1 MSIEQPKHTVLT
13 SSANREVRRYEARIV
28 AETTVE
34 GTREKALN
42 EAFSILAGYI
52 FGGNVPAAR
61 IAMTAPVTQ
70 SREAERIAMTAP
82 VLQQKTKVGEAAAWV
97 VQFTMP
103 TQYRI
108 EDLPRPTDERVRIR
122 EVSASSMA
130 VIRFSGLAR
139 TKALETKEKELRE
152 FMAGEKLD
160 AVGETVYAFYNPPF
174 TLPPLRRNEVLIEVA
189 PRG

>member
-1 MSIEQPKHTVLT
+1 MSIEQPRYTVLF
-13 SSANREVRRYEARIV
+13 SSGHREVRRYEARIV
-28 AETTVE
+28 AEAAVQ
-34 GTREKALN
+34 GSREKALN

-52 FGGNVPAAR
+52 FGGNTPAAR

-82 VLQQKTKVGEAAAWV
+82 VLQQKTKEGEAAEWV

-103 TQYRI
+103 AQYRI
-108 EDLPRPTDERVRIR
+108 DDLPRPTDDRVRIR
-122 EVSASSMA
+122 EVPASTMA
-130 VIRFSGLAR
+130 VIRFSGFAR
-139 TKALETKEKELRE
+139 TNALEAKEKELRE

-160 AVGETVYAFYNPPF
+160 AVGEAAYAFYNPPF

>member
-1 MSIEQPKHTVLT
+1 MSIEQPEYAVL
-13 SSANREVRRYEARIV
+13 SSSGNREVRRYEARIV
-28 AETTVE
+28 AETTGE
-34 GTREKALN
+34 GTREEALN

-82 VLQQKTKVGEAAAWV
+82 VLQQKSEEGEPAGWI

-103 TQYRI
+103 TRYRI
-108 EDLPRPTDERVRIR
+108 DDLPRPTDGRVRIR
-122 EVSASSMA
+122 EVPPSTMA

-139 TKALETKEKELRE
+139 SNALQKKERELRE

-160 AVGETVYAFYNPPF
+160 AAGEAVYAFYNPPL
-174 TLPPLRRNEVLIEVA
+174 TPPPFRRNEVLIEVA
-189 PRG
+189 PRA

>member
-1 MSIEQPKHTVLT
+1 MSIEQPKYTVLT

-52 FGGNVPAAR
+52 FGGNMPAA
-61 IAMTAPVTQ
+61 
-70 SREAERIAMTAP
+70 RIAMTAP
-82 VLQQKTKVGEAAAWV
+82 VLQQKTKVGEAAGWV

-103 TQYRI
+103 TQYCI
-108 EDLPRPTDERVRIR
+108 DDLPRPNDERVRIR
-122 EVSASSMA
+122 EVPASTMA
-130 VIRFSGLAR
+130 VVRFSGLAR

-160 AVGETVYAFYNPPF
+160 AVGEAVYAFYNPPF

>member
-1 MSIEQPKHTVLT
+1 MGIEQPKYAVLS

-34 GTREKALN
+34 GTREEALN

-52 FGGNVPAAR
+52 FGGNVPAAK

-82 VLQQKTKVGEAAAWV
+82 VLQQRTKEGQAVGWV

-108 EDLPRPTDERVRIR
+108 DDLPRPTDERVKIG
-122 EVSASSMA
+122 EVPAATMA
-130 VIRFSGLAR
+130 AIRFSGLAR
-139 TKALETKEKELRE
+139 TKALEAKEKELRE

-160 AVGETVYAFYNPPF
+160 AVGETIYAFYNPPF
-174 TLPPLRRNEVLIEVA
+174 TLPPLRHNEVLIEVA

>member
-1 MSIEQPKHTVLT
+1 MSIEQPKYTVLS
-13 SSANREVRRYEARIV
+13 SSANREVRRCEARIV
-28 AETTVE
+28 AETIAA

-42 EAFSILAGYI
+42 AAFSILAGYI
-52 FGGNVPAAR
+52 FGGNVPTAR

-82 VLQQKTKVGEAAAWV
+82 VLQQKAKVGEAGGWV

-103 TQYRI
+103 ARYRI
-108 EDLPRPTDERVRIR
+108 DDLPRPTDERVRIR
-122 EVSASSMA
+122 EVPASTMA
-130 VIRFSGLAR
+130 VIRFSGFAR

-152 FMAGEKLD
+152 FMAGEELD
-160 AVGETVYAFYNPPF
+160 AVGEAIYAFYNPPF
-174 TLPPLRRNEVLIEVA
+174 TLPPLRRNEVLIAVT